1 MNAIKVPE
9 DKLKK
14 GRTARILKF
23 IMADLYNSLSLLN
36 LIWFDIG
43 EMSEVIP
50 ALGSPK
56 LDAIKKK
63 DIIDAIR
70 HSYTKKWFDTVSE
83 NSMLLDKYQEII
95 VQRKSRATELSIGNL
110 RLLIKNRLYE
120 SAKEYRADLEN
131 QRTEE
136 SDA

>member
-1 MNAIKVPE
+1 LELDAIKVPE
-9 DKLKK
+9 DKLKRS
-14 GRTARILKF
+14 RTARILKF

-56 LDAIKKK
+56 LDASKKK

-70 HSYTKKWFDTVSE
+70 HSYSKKWFDVYSE
-83 NSMLLDKYQEII
+83 NSMLLVEYQEII
-95 VQRKSRATELSIGNL
+95 VQRKARATEVSKGNS
-110 RLLIKNRLYE
+110 NY
-120 SAKEYRADLEN
+120 
-131 QRTEE
+131 
-136 SDA
+136 